1 MNKKESVAI
10 NKMLQALKVLRA
22 NNNASKALL
31 AEAERELNSG
41 NEPTR
46 LTGDIEFEWLK
57 YTLRIFLINLRSKNI
72 RAKYNTHFR
81 EINGRT
87 EINIETESYVAD
99 ENEWWSLA
107 VDEIIAKNS
116 KASEIDIEDA
126 HRIWY

>member
-46 LTGDIEFEWLK
+46 LTGDIEFEWPK

-99 ENEWWSLA
+99 ENEW
-107 VDEIIAKNS
+107 
-116 KASEIDIEDA
+116 
-126 HRIWY
+126 